1 MIKGK
6 DQIIF
11 NILAYVLVGLFAVAC
26 LLPFYLIVTGSLTDE
41 STIVKEGYSFF
52 LTAKNIST
60 EAYKLALKNPQS
72 IIHAYGVTI
81 FVTIIGTVLSI
92 IMTTMTGYVLSRPD
106 FPWRN
111 GVSFFFFLR
120 FFLEVF
126 ESVFHGLFSS
136 GSDGSHEER
145 GSDSFSF
152 CISGK
157 GSTGSSLAFE

>member
-106 FPWRN
+106 FP
-111 GVSFFFFLR
+111 SFFFSSVERLILAISSWR
-120 FFLEVF
+120 LV
-126 ESVFHGLFSS
+126 SVFL
-136 GSDGSHEER
+136 
-145 GSDSFSF
+145 SDSLWASFSR
-152 CISGK
+152 I
-157 GSTGSSLAFE
+157 

>member
-92 IMTTMTGYVLSRPD
+92 IMTTMRQDMYYPD
-106 FPWRN
+106 LISH
-111 GVSFFFFLR
+111 G
-120 FFLEVF
+120 EMVF
-126 ESVFHGLFSS
+126 LFSS
-136 GSDGSHEER
+136 
-145 GSDSFSF
+145 FSLLF
-152 CISGK
+152 LVEDWCHGICCVHNILILIIIFIHLLFRDYFQCG
-157 GSTGSSLAFE
+157 T

>member
-60 EAYKLALKNPQS
+60 EE
-72 IIHAYGVTI
+72 
-81 FVTIIGTVLSI
+81 
-92 IMTTMTGYVLSRPD
+92 TM
-106 FPWRN
+106 
-111 GVSFFFFLR
+111 
-120 FFLEVF
+120 
-126 ESVFHGLFSS
+126 
-136 GSDGSHEER
+136 
-145 GSDSFSF
+145 
-152 CISGK
+152 K
-157 GSTGSSLAFE
+157 KSL

>member
-92 IMTTMTGYVLSRPD
+92 IMTTMTGYVLSRLISH
-106 FPWRN
+106 
-111 GVSFFFFLR
+111 G
-120 FFLEVF
+120 EMVF
-126 ESVFHGLFSS
+126 LFSS
-136 GSDGSHEER
+136 
-145 GSDSFSF
+145 FSLLF
-152 CISGK
+152 LVEDWCHGICCVHNILILIIIFIHLLFRDYFQCG
-157 GSTGSSLAFE
+157 T

>member
-111 GVSFFFFLR
+111 GVSFFFFFTTL
-120 FFLEVF
+120 LVEDWC
-126 ESVFHGLFSS
+126 HGICCVHNILILIIIFIHLLFRDYFQC
-136 GSDGSHEER
+136 G
-145 GSDSFSF
+145 
-152 CISGK
+152 
-157 GSTGSSLAFE
+157 T